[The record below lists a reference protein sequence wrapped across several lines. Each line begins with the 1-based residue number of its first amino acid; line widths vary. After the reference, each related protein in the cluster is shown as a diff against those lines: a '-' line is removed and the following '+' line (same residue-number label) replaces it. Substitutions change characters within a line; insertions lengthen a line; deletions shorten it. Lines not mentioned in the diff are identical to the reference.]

1 MTATR
6 LAARD
11 AVRALPHAAWIDE
24 LPEGA
29 VYGSLYA
36 APQGQRE
43 AAADRFA
50 AAGLPIH
57 LDVILDRDAS
67 GGLAHRG
74 ITIDE
79 LQACG
84 ARHPDS
90 LLEVH
95 VIVLA
100 GAKPGTDPESAS
112 QLRDEIAA
120 VLDVAAAI
128 GAQRAALPAG
138 IAGDAALTEGFRAA
152 GGEVWTVLEPGD
164 DPAPLCT
171 GATGALVMLIE
182 PGTRDAARPEL
193 LDRIPRLAPNV
204 QVGVDGGVD
213 AAIARRAVAL
223 GAHHVVVGR
232 ALLDPEPPE
241 AVRGEQP

>member
-1 MTATR
+1 MTAPQ

-11 AVRALPHAAWIDE
+11 AVRALPNAGWIGE

-36 APQGQRE
+36 APQGERE

-50 AAGLPIH
+50 DAGLPMH
-57 LDVILDRDAS
+57 LDVILDRDAH
-67 GGLAHRG
+67 GEPAHRG
-74 ITIDE
+74 ITIAE
-79 LQACG
+79 LRACG

-95 VIVLA
+95 LIVLTGAQHGA
-100 GAKPGTDPESAS
+100 GPEFAS
-112 QLRDEIAA
+112 RLRAEIAA
-120 VLDVAAAI
+120 VLEVAAAI
-128 GAQRAALPAG
+128 GAQRAALPVD
-138 IAGDAALTEGFRAA
+138 IASDAALTEAFRAA
-152 GGEVWTVLEPGD
+152 GGEVWTVLAPGD
-164 DPAPLCT
+164 DPAPLRAD
-171 GATGALVMLIE
+171 ATGALIMLIE

-213 AAIARRAVAL
+213 AAIARRAIAL